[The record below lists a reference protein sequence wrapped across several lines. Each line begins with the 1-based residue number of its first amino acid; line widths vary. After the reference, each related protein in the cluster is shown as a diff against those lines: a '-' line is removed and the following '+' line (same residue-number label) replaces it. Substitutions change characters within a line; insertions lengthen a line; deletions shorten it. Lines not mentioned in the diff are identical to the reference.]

1 MHNTIKYSCLLGPSH
16 TWDKFEICPR
26 KIQNEIGQWQS
37 HNRTSTFSFLLP
49 IFLKFSANASVLGD
63 KVAVDSK
70 ILLSSGYESDLWL
83 IKFSA
88 SLLNGDSATDHLSVH
103 FRLKHPLFY
112 FTRFESVCLLQR
124 LLMGSL
130 KTTFCPLPSKLVT
143 LGFSMWWKI
152 FGKSKQHCPL
162 LQLSSTF
169 TISSSSF
176 LCHFYFMSTC

>member
-1 MHNTIKYSCLLGPSH
+1 MRLASG
-16 TWDKFEICPR
+16 
-26 KIQNEIGQWQS
+26 
-37 HNRTSTFSFLLP
+37 NRTTEQVPFLFLLP
-49 IFLKFSANASVLGD
+49 MFLKFSANASVLGD

-83 IKFSA
+83 IKFSS

-130 KTTFCPLPSKLVT
+130 KTTFCPLPRKLVT
-143 LGFSMWWKI
+143 VGFSMWWKI